1 MIVVTVAHRSIKI
14 VNKLL
19 RLRIVGFVTLLS
31 SDRIINCYQVPSRH
45 HVKVRVLPASSENM
59 FISILQDHHS
69 GVNLPGKN
77 ETKNGVER
85 FKHSNNTN
93 TRVTDD
99 EEAGAKTRF

>member
-1 MIVVTVAHRSIKI
+1 
-14 VNKLL
+14 
-19 RLRIVGFVTLLS
+19 
-31 SDRIINCYQVPSRH
+31 
-45 HVKVRVLPASSENM
+45 M